1 MERKPIKRTRLI
13 LWEKEKGL
21 KAKEIA
27 RRLGITEQ
35 TYCNIK
41 NGKTTPSLDFAYKFS
56 EEFLNED
63 DNVLDLLKMD

>member
-41 NGKTTPSLDFAYKFS
+41 SGKTTPSLDFAYKFS